1 MIKISNLLLSMILI
15 LHLFLIAF
23 SNLSFGL
30 DSKETQKLSK
40 SNFVLSQWTM
50 ENGLPQSSVNDIIQT
65 KDGFIWLATFGGL
78 IRFDGVDF
86 KTYDRSNTKG
96 MRSDRVLTLYED
108 RNGAIWLGTEDGFL
122 KFENEECQVF
132 LIIKNNQIFSP
143 LMVAEDN
150 YGNMWITAHA
160 QIYRLENDSF
170 EQIPVIIDPTR
181 IDEAYADT
189 NGVWLAN
196 NKKLFKTI
204 GKEVLLIEDFKTKI
218 NEFIVSIIEYPSRSG
233 IMYLASSGE
242 GVIKYEKGNVSYFSD
257 KQGLASRYTWNLK
270 EDLDTRLWVISYNGI
285 SYLHENRFQLF
296 DVFEKKSNIQIRTI
310 LQDSERNY
318 WVGTTTSGLYR
329 LKPTFLSTIDSRNG
343 LDDEKMLS
351 LTPLNNGKSL
361 FATNCGGV
369 FEWDGVKASYS
380 IINTYL
386 PNLCI
391 WSVFQDSKNRI
402 WFGSKGL
409 YLSKS
414 LNQKGI
420 YFDSRNGFNDGDVF
434 AISEDAEGIIWI
446 GGLDGVYAYDGKD
459 FTKYTVQDGLPYN
472 DSRVFYHDSDSSSWI
487 GTTAGLAR
495 FKNGKIEPILLN
507 SSSDSKNQNAE
518 PYIRAIY
525 KDEAG
530 VYWIGTYGNGL
541 FRIKNRNV
549 TNITKKNGLFDN
561 IVSHLIMDEQGNFWI
576 GCNRGIF
583 SINKDKLNEFCD
595 EKIDQVYSKSFGVVD
610 GMKSAETN
618 GGFYPN
624 VYKDSLG
631 IIYFPTVSGVVRVNP
646 KEIQVFKSPS
656 VFITKLVNG
665 SNTIAISDT
674 IHLDYTLSDL
684 TINYSALN
692 YSAPDEIRF
701 KYKLDGLDDNWF
713 EVGNQRVALYS
724 KIPPGAYTFNVTA
737 SNSEGEW
744 SSSYTSIFIRIEPP
758 FWDTIWFTTISILLL
773 LSSIS
778 SIFFLRIK
786 KLNREKI
793 RQKWFTDQLIES
805 QESER
810 FRIALELHDGLGQQI
825 LVIKNRV
832 EMAKKSLENKEEL
845 EYQLEE
851 MLKSAVSS
859 IQDVRTISQG
869 LRPVH
874 LENFGLTEALN
885 NLCEQQ
891 NESSSIDWS
900 YHIDSLAGLIPEN
913 QEIHFYRV
921 IQEAISNIYKHSKA
935 IEASV
940 IIHVEKEAIKVTIW
954 DDGKGFNAT
963 KQKKSGL
970 GFIGMQ
976 ERIDSLNGTLH
987 IQSGDGKGT
996 SIKIEIPIT

>member
-96 MRSDRVLTLYED
+96 MRSDRVLSLFED

-150 YGNMWITAHA
+150 FGEMWITAHA
-160 QIYRLENDSF
+160 QIYRLENESF
-170 EQIPVIIDPTR
+170 EQIPVINDPNR
-181 IDEAYADT
+181 IEEAYADT
-189 NGVWLAN
+189 NGVWMAN

-204 GKEVLLIEDFKTKI
+204 GKEVLLIEDFENKI
-218 NEFIVSIIEYPSRSG
+218 TEYIVSMIEYPSRSR
-233 IMYLASSGE
+233 ILYLASSGD
-242 GVIKYEKGNVSYFSD
+242 GVIKYEKGKVSYFSD

-270 EDLDTRLWVISYNGI
+270 EDLENRLWVISYDGI
-285 SYLHENRFQLF
+285 SYLNNNRFQLF
-296 DVFEKKSNIQIRTI
+296 DVFEKENNTQIKTV
-310 LQDSERNY
+310 LQDNELNY
-318 WVGTTTSGLYR
+318 WVGTTTNGLYR
-329 LKPTFLSTIDSRNG
+329 LKPTLLSTIDSRKG

-351 LTPLNNGKSL
+351 LTQLHNGKSL
-361 FATNCGGV
+361 FSTNCGGV
-369 FEWDGVKASYS
+369 FEWDGQKAIHSP
-380 IINTYL
+380 INSYL
-386 PNLCI
+386 PNLCV
-391 WSVFQDSKNRI
+391 WSVFQDSKKRI
-402 WFGSKGL
+402 WFGAKGL
-409 YLSKS
+409 YMSQKLS
-414 LNQKGI
+414 QKGI
-420 YFDSRNGFNDGDVF
+420 YFNSQNGFDDGDVF
-434 AISEDAEGIIWI
+434 AISEDSEGIIWI
-446 GGLDGVYAYDGKD
+446 GSLNGVFRYDGKE
-459 FTKYTVQDGLPYN
+459 FKKYTVQDGLPYN
-472 DSRVFYHDSDSSSWI
+472 DTRVFFHDSDSSLWI

-495 FKNGKIEPILLN
+495 FSKGKIEPILLTQ
-507 SSSDSKNQNAE
+507 STDSKNRNSE
-518 PYIRAIY
+518 PYIRAVY
-525 KDEAG
+525 KDANN

-541 FRIKNRNV
+541 FRIKNGKV
-549 TNITKKNGLFDN
+549 SNITKDNGLFDN
-561 IVSHLIMDEQGNFWI
+561 IVSHLIMDDNGNFWI
-576 GCNRGIF
+576 GCNRGIY
-583 SINKDKLNEFCD
+583 SINKNILNDYFD
-595 EKIDQVYSKSFGVVD
+595 GKINQVYCKSFGVAD
-610 GMKSAETN
+610 GMKSSETN
-618 GGFYPN
+618 GGFAPN
-624 VYKDSLG
+624 AFKDTLG
-631 IIYFPTVSGVVRVNP
+631 IIYFPTVSGVVKVDP
-646 KEIQVFKSPS
+646 MKIHDFKFPA

-665 SNTIAISDT
+665 SKNLAIADSIS
-674 IHLDYTLSDL
+674 LDYTLTDL
-684 TINYSALN
+684 TINYSALH
-692 YSAPDEIRF
+692 YSAPDKIRF
-701 KYKLDGLDDNWF
+701 KYKLEGLNDSWF
-713 EVGNQRVALYS
+713 EVGNQRTALYS
-724 KIPPGAYTFNVTA
+724 KIPPGEYTFNVTA

-744 SSSYTSIFIRIEPP
+744 NSSYASIFIRIEPP
-758 FWDTIWFTTISILLL
+758 FWDTIWFTTIAILLL
-773 LSSIS
+773 LSSIL
-778 SIFFLRIK
+778 SIFYLRIK
-786 KLNREKI
+786 KLNLDKI
-793 RQKWFTDQLIES
+793 RQKWFTDQLIDS

-810 FRIALELHDGLGQQI
+810 FRIASELHDGLGQQL

-832 EMAKKSLENKEEL
+832 EMAKKSIENKDEL
-845 EYQLEE
+845 NYQLNEI
-851 MLKSAVSS
+851 LYSAVSS
-859 IQDVRTISQG
+859 IQDVRTISHG

-874 LENFGLTEALN
+874 LENFGLSEAIN

-900 YHIDSLAGLIPEN
+900 YHIDELAGLIPEN

-921 IQEAISNIYKHSKA
+921 IQEAMSNIYKHSNA
-935 IEASV
+935 TEASV
-940 IIHVEKEAIKVTIW
+940 IIKIENDSIKVTLW

-976 ERIDSLNGTLH
+976 ERIDSLSGTLH

-996 SIKIEIPIT
+996 SIKIAIPIT